1 MAEDGDKD
9 RGSPKEPDASS
20 DAIDGMPSDI
30 SLKFTQTGRRYHFKD
45 GALAFTDR
53 GNRITS
59 PSENSEVVKS
69 VIGIAKERGW
79 REIAVSGT
87 ERFRREA
94 LVAARLAGIS
104 VRGHTPIEL
113 QQLREARETPVR
125 ADSRDP
131 SDVER
136 PTADVAKLDG
146 PRRDGLHAG
155 VLIEHGHGPY
165 KHDTSNSPSYFVR
178 LKTSQGERELW
189 GIDLGRAIREAASAP
204 KIGDEVGVRAIRR
217 EAVKVWAP
225 DRDEEGNLTGEHR
238 VETHRNAW
246 IVERIEYFR
255 SREQAARVLLD
266 VKIDERSGVARHA
279 ELVGPYLQLRAAEL
293 AAKEFKTSEDQHRFV
308 KSVRVALAD
317 AIARGEPLAP
327 VRLKEPGLE
336 RLTVPADLERAPA
349 PVR

>member
-1 MAEDGDKD
+1 MADEDTKEA
-9 RGSPKEPDASS
+9 GSSAEPETEVDANRRV
-20 DAIDGMPSDI
+20 PSD
-30 SLKFTQTGRRYHFKD
+30 LKHKFTRTGHRYHFKD

-59 PSENSEVVKS
+59 PSENTEVIKS
-69 VIGIAKERGW
+69 VIAIAKERGW

-94 LVAARLAGIS
+94 LVAARLAGIN
-104 VRGHTPIEL
+104 VRGHTPLEL
-113 QQLREARETPVR
+113 QEL
-125 ADSRDP
+125 RDP
-131 SDVER
+131 PLGRSMSRSLTDEQPR
-136 PTADVAKLDG
+136 MADVTELS
-146 PRRDGLHAG
+146 RRHRDGLHVG
-155 VLIEHGHGPY
+155 QLLEHGIAPY
-165 KHDTSNSPSYFVR
+165 KHEPNNSPSYFVR
-178 LKTSQGERELW
+178 LMTVQGERELW
-189 GIDLGRAIREAASAP
+189 GVDLGRAVREAASGP

-217 EAVKVWAP
+217 DTVKVWAP

-238 VETHRNAW
+238 LETHRNAW

-266 VKIDERSGVARHA
+266 LKIDERSGVARHA

-293 AAKEFKTSEDQHRFV
+293 AAKEFKDSQDRRRFV
-308 KSVRVALAD
+308 SSVRLALAD

-327 VRLKEPGLE
+327 VRLKEASPE
-336 RLTVPADLERAPA
+336 RAPIPVDLEQTPA